1 MAKDVKRAPQKVS
14 LERAN
19 PFVAV
24 GHGYYEFLI
33 DLKQKLN
40 WGKDLRG
47 MDLDLLSRGY
57 FS

>member
-1 MAKDVKRAPQKVS
+1 MAEGVKRAPQKVS

-24 GHGYYEFLI
+24 GHGYYKFLI

-40 WGKDLRG
+40 WGKDL
-47 MDLDLLSRGY
+47 
-57 FS
+57 